1 MLIATFSG
9 GQGGGAAQTEGGV
22 EGQEEDYSF
31 SQRRRAA
38 RRPKGVGTN
47 VVSIYG
53 DEASQM
59 RHPVRERRWK
69 RWKDYFHHHLHTFV
83 SISRVIGLVS
93 LPSHSR
99 RRYHVTEPPIVSAVP
114 ERGSGVIN
122 RVGRLG
128 GGGQD
133 FIYTSSSLL
142 AHLRFS
148 SAPPLLGGP
157 NAPPKC
163 SVWLRRRQKKLF
175 YANSL
180 SDISLFTDASCS
192 DSILFP
198 WRTHFQR
205 ALN

>member
-128 GGGQD
+128 GGGAG
-133 FIYTSSSLL
+133 FHLHLLFSPRTSSL
-142 AHLRFS
+142 FI
-148 SAPPLLGGP
+148 SATAPGGP
-157 NAPPKC
+157 EHPSEMFRLAQKEAEK
-163 SVWLRRRQKKLF
+163 VILR
-175 YANSL
+175 
-180 SDISLFTDASCS
+180 
-192 DSILFP
+192 
-198 WRTHFQR
+198 
-205 ALN
+205 